1 MGTSIDKPK
10 YYKSG
15 DGEEIELLLHSHD
28 VGYCCKCMVA
38 INGTEISAERA
49 NRWIRKEEKPICFR
63 CRKTGAQLKRF
74 LLIFS
79 SLISVILITSITTF
93 KFLQSSNGNINET
106 YPTFAGI
113 GWTASKSTASLQMRE
128 RGYILKREDLTSQLY
143 EAKIIGENAKVTLI
157 YNDRDRNLEKL
168 YVEFS
173 NLNIL
178 DRERVETMY
187 NQILIALQNNYG
199 TASSVTQENTSKML
213 NKKALWMEKKGGSYP
228 APYLS
233 VHLKTGNFNSL
244 LVTYLSPSET
254 QLVRARKTRKIYKTR
269 LQSKIDDF

>member
-1 MGTSIDKPK
+1 M
-10 YYKSG
+10 
-15 DGEEIELLLHSHD
+15 
-28 VGYCCKCMVA
+28 
-38 INGTEISAERA
+38 
-49 NRWIRKEEKPICFR
+49 
-63 CRKTGAQLKRF
+63 
-74 LLIFS
+74 IFS

-178 DRERVETMY
+178 DRERVEAMY
-187 NQILIALQNNYG
+187 TQILIALQNNYG

-213 NKKALWMEKKGGSYP
+213 NKKALWMEKKG
-228 APYLS
+228 
-233 VHLKTGNFNSL
+233 
-244 LVTYLSPSET
+244 
-254 QLVRARKTRKIYKTR
+254 
-269 LQSKIDDF
+269 

>member
-1 MGTSIDKPK
+1 
-10 YYKSG
+10 
-15 DGEEIELLLHSHD
+15 
-28 VGYCCKCMVA
+28 MVA
-38 INGTEISAERA
+38 IDGNEISAERA
-49 NRWIRKEEKPICFR
+49 DRWIRKEEKAICFR

-74 LLIFS
+74 LLILS
-79 SLISVILITSITTF
+79 SLISVILITFITTF
-93 KFLQSSNGNINET
+93 KFLQSSNGDINET

-113 GWTASKSTASLQMRE
+113 GWFSSKSKASLQMRE

-143 EAKIIGENAKVTLI
+143 EGKIIGENAKVTLI
-157 YNDRDRNLEKL
+157 YNDQDQNLQKL

-173 NLNIL
+173 NLDIL
-178 DRERVETMY
+178 DQERVEAVY

-199 TASSVTQENTSKML
+199 AASSVIQASTSKIL
-213 NKKALWMEKKGGSYP
+213 NQQALWIEAKGESYP

-233 VHLKTGNFNSL
+233 IHLQTGNFNSL

-254 QLVRARKTRKIYKTR
+254 QLARERKTRKIYKTR